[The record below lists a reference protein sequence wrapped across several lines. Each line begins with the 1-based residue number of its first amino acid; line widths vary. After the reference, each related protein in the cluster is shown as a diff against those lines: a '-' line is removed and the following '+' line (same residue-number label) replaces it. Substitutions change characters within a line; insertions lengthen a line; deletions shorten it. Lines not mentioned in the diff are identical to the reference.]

1 MQTNSDNDFVFF
13 FLVIIEKCGKRSILL
28 KVKYKSV
35 EFRTDKI
42 VLQDILA
49 DLKKML
55 KSFVIRLLC
64 LLLFSLKS
72 PRRMEGFMGWQK
84 SFFLSTV
91 FVLFFGLMLSGCGK
105 KTVTPEAAG
114 GDSGAM
120 GAAEPLETKV
130 VAGDNIMEGR
140 TSGPM
145 LPVYFD
151 FDSSTIRAD
160 QVERIEGN
168 ADFLKKNPA
177 ITIRIEGNCDP
188 RGTKEYNLA
197 LGERRA
203 QSAKKYLVNLGVDA
217 DRLNT
222 ISWGEEKLLLY
233 GHDEI
238 SWAQN
243 RRDDFVIVK

>member
-1 MQTNSDNDFVFF
+1 MS
-13 FLVIIEKCGKRSILL
+13 G
-28 KVKYKSV
+28 
-35 EFRTDKI
+35 
-42 VLQDILA
+42 
-49 DLKKML
+49 
-55 KSFVIRLLC
+55 
-64 LLLFSLKS
+64 
-72 PRRMEGFMGWQK
+72 QK
-84 SFFLSTV
+84 SLFLSTV
-91 FVLFFGLMLSGCGK
+91 FVLCFGLMLSGCGK
-105 KTVTPEAAG
+105 KPVTGPEMAEG
-114 GDSGAM
+114 EGGAM
-120 GAAEPLETKV
+120 GQSEPLETEV

-151 FDSSTIRAD
+151 FDSSVIRAD

-168 ADFLKKNPA
+168 GEFLKKNPN
-177 ITIRIEGNCDP
+177 INIRIEGNCDP

-217 DRLNT
+217 DRMNT

-243 RRDDFVIVK
+243 RRDDFVIIK